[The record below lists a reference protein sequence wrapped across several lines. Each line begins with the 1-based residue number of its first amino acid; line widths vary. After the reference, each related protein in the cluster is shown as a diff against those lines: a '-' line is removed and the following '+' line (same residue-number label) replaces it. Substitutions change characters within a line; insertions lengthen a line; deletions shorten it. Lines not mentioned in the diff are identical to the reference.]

1 MFIFAEN
8 KFIMTATIIRIG
20 NSKGVIIPA
29 SLLKKAALSERDNVK
44 FTFKDNAIVMEKEDI
59 FTGPFTGPFAALKA
73 PDDVWGGP
81 DTDAAEVAAELRKYR
96 RNKKIIE
103 W

>member
-1 MFIFAEN
+1 
-8 KFIMTATIIRIG
+8 MTGTILKIG

-29 SLLKKAALSERDNVK
+29 SLLKKAALSEKDNVK

>member
-1 MFIFAEN
+1 
-8 KFIMTATIIRIG
+8 MTATIIKIG

-44 FTFKDNAIVMEKEDI
+44 FTFKDNAIVMEKEDV

-96 RNKKIIE
+96 RNKKFIE

>member
-8 KFIMTATIIRIG
+8 KFIMTATIIKIG

-29 SLLKKAALSERDNVK
+29 SMLKKLGWEEKDVIK
-44 FTFKDNAIVMEKEDI
+44 FSFKDNAIVMEKEDV

>member
-1 MFIFAEN
+1 
-8 KFIMTATIIRIG
+8 MTATIIKIG

-29 SLLKKAALSERDNVK
+29 SMLKKLGWEEKDVIK
-44 FTFKDNAIVMEKEDI
+44 FSFKDNAIVMEKEDV

-81 DTDAAEVAAELRKYR
+81 DTDAAEVAAELRKGWI
-96 RNKKIIE
+96 NKEIVE

>member
-1 MFIFAEN
+1 
-8 KFIMTATIIRIG
+8 MTATIIKIG

-29 SLLKKAALSERDNVK
+29 SMLKKLGWEEKDVIK
-44 FTFKDNAIVMEKEDI
+44 FSFKDNAIVMEKEDV

>member
-1 MFIFAEN
+1 
-8 KFIMTATIIRIG
+8 MTATIIKIG

-29 SLLKKAALSERDNVK
+29 SLLKRMGWEE
-44 FTFKDNAIVMEKEDI
+44 KDNINISVKDGVVVMEKEDV
-59 FTGPFTGPFAALKA
+59 FTGPFTGPFASLKA

-81 DTDAAEVAAELRKYR
+81 DTDAAEVAKELRKYR
-96 RNKKIIE
+96 RNKRIIE

>member
-1 MFIFAEN
+1 
-8 KFIMTATIIRIG
+8 MTSTIIKIG

-29 SLLKKAALSERDNVK
+29 SMLKKLGWEEKDVIK
-44 FTFKDNAIVMEKEDI
+44 FSFKNNAIVMEKEDV

-81 DTDAAEVAAELRKYR
+81 DTDAAEVAAELRKGWI
-96 RNKKIIE
+96 NKELVE

>member
-8 KFIMTATIIRIG
+8 KFIMTSTIIKIG

-29 SLLKKAALSERDNVK
+29 SMLKKLGWEEKDVIK
-44 FTFKDNAIVMEKEDI
+44 FSFKNNAIVMEKEDV

-81 DTDAAEVAAELRKYR
+81 DTDAAEVAAELRKGWI
-96 RNKKIIE
+96 NKELVE